1 MRRDAGRGIRD
12 VDATFDARER
22 EIHVMDARYGDGP
35 GGVSV

>member
-22 EIHVMDARYGDGP
+22 EIHDMVRYGDGDS
-35 GGVSV
+35 GVSV